1 MNGARN
7 AFHKNQFTEA
17 ERDKMRR
24 LLRDNPEMTKTT
36 LAKRF
41 GVSVGSI
48 DRLLNR
54 WYHNKPTVA
63 LQKAR
68 IIVCGERTNHADSG
82 SGVCLCTHAMY

>member
-1 MNGARN
+1 MSGARN

-41 GVSVGSI
+41 GASVGSI
-48 DRLLNR
+48 DWLLNKR
-54 WYHNKPTVA
+54 HA
-63 LQKAR
+63 KAR
-68 IIVCGERTNHADSG
+68 T
-82 SGVCLCTHAMY
+82 